1 MNEFDYGFETTVSG
15 SFDEVLDRVAAALKE
30 EGFGVLTKIDVSETL
45 KKKLGVEFRQYAI
58 LGACNPMLA
67 KQALEHDRNIGL
79 LLPCNV
85 VVQSENPGEV
95 LVSIVAPRA
104 MFSVVDDPALEP
116 VVSEVDARLRRV
128 VGALQS

>member
-1 MNEFDYGFETTVSG
+1 
-15 SFDEVLDRVAAALKE
+15 
-30 EGFGVLTKIDVSETL
+30 
-45 KKKLGVEFRQYAI
+45 VEFRQYVI

-85 VVQSENPGEV
+85 VVQSGNEGAV
-95 LVSIVAPRA
+95 SVSIVAAKA

-116 VVSEVDARLRRV
+116 VVAEVDAKLRRV
-128 VGALQS
+128 ISAVEG